1 MAILKQISITGA
13 LMFLTTGCFTDFEPD
28 IESTPV
34 LCMNSTIT
42 AGDSIA
48 VLLTHTWRW
57 SDDTIKEKDLIV
69 ADAEVMLYV
78 NDEYQE
84 TLQFVEFPQD
94 YYDPYLKE
102 DRLFGYIST
111 HKAQEGDRIRLTAH
125 SDKYGD
131 ASAEVTVPYRIDIT
145 KADYD
150 IRQFNSLE
158 EYRGTR
164 YSMSL
169 NTLIRFTDRMSTT
182 DYYQFRVS
190 AHNPESY
197 YLPGAEE
204 TGENRCS
211 AYISYYK
218 VDYDK
223 EPLFTEHVSPLESAV
238 SETSGY
244 TIFSDRQISGKE
256 YPLHISIDNIQYYY
270 NNPENNPGLKTA
282 SIDLHLDVISR
293 SYYNHVLSVWE
304 HNDGINGILGD
315 VGLADPVWDGSNVST
330 GAGVVAAK
338 STSTYKLYLQNIVE
352 KEDGQ

>member
-1 MAILKQISITGA
+1 MAILKHISIIGA

-42 AGDSIA
+42 AGDSIT

-78 NDEYQE
+78 NDEYRE
-84 TLQFVEFPQD
+84 TLQFVKFPQD
-94 YYDPYLKE
+94 YYNPYLE
-102 DRLFGYIST
+102 DDRLFGYLSKY
-111 HKAQEGDRIRLTAH
+111 KAQEGDRIKLMAH
-125 SDKYGD
+125 NEKYGD

-145 KADYD
+145 RVEFDSPISDYPWQEWPKFYGFSLD
-150 IRQFNSLE
+150 LLIWFN
-158 EYRGTR
+158 
-164 YSMSL
+164 
-169 NTLIRFTDRMSTT
+169 DRSSTT
-182 DYYQFRVS
+182 DYYKFS
-190 AHNPESY
+190 TDASNPDKYYIPNPDGTLGEECYARIYSY
-197 YLPGAEE
+197 YV
-204 TGENRCS
+204 N
-211 AYISYYK
+211 
-218 VDYDK
+218 YDR

-270 NNPENNPGLKTA
+270 NNPENNPELKTA
-282 SIDLHLDVISR
+282 SIDLHLDVISQ

-338 STSTYKLYLQNIVE
+338 STSTYKIYLQNIVE
-352 KEDGQ
+352 KEEGQ